1 MKKKILKLNQ
11 DKYQAFPM
19 KDIKHSCSE
28 CDLYVPS
35 SGIGKICLAPA
46 KMDCAGMV
54 YKIVNY
60 RDI

>member
-1 MKKKILKLNQ
+1 
-11 DKYQAFPM
+11 M